1 MVFGAAEKGARFMK
15 ITAKSLFWNMVLAL
29 GVMGLTLP
37 PGAMAGEECVKVRTI
52 SLTGGAVLKMMP
64 DQALVSA
71 QINLLD
77 KTAKKARDRADE
89 VVNALFKNL
98 AAVGLTDK
106 DVRADSIYLYEEYAW
121 EKDKRVS
128 KGFRASRSVTV
139 TVNDLT
145 RLSETMDLIMKS
157 GFNNVSGI
165 HYRVRDSKAVKA
177 KVREEAVKDALT
189 KAESIVG
196 GLNARLGKVLTISY
210 GTVDYDNPQT
220 FRAAKSA
227 RMEMAGA
234 AANGPGFDSGDRYQ
248 AEEISFS
255 DRVDITWELE

>member
-1 MVFGAAEKGARFMK
+1 MK

-29 GVMGLTLP
+29 GVTGLTLS
-37 PGAMAGEECVKVRTI
+37 PGAMAGTGEECVKIRTI

-71 QINLLD
+71 QITLLD

-177 KVREEAVKDALT
+177 KVREEAVKDALA

-196 GLNARLGKVLTISY
+196 GLNAKLGKVLTISY